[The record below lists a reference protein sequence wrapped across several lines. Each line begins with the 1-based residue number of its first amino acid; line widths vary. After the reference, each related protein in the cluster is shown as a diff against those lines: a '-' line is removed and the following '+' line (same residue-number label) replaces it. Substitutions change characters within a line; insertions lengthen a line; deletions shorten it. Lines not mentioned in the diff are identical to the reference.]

1 MLAFQSTGRVTVK
14 IKIRFT
20 NTNQLQLTGLEA
32 NERTTNA

>member
-1 MLAFQSTGRVTVK
+1 MPSFQFTGRVTVK

-32 NERTTNA
+32 EER

>member
-1 MLAFQSTGRVTVK
+1 MLSFQFTGRVPVK

-32 NERTTNA
+32 EER